1 MSKLL
6 IGIGYKRKRGK
17 DTVAN
22 RLVDRHG
29 FIRISWADSLKE
41 ACRHIFGFS
50 DVQLYGDLKEVV
62 DPYWGKSP
70 RQILQEVGTDAL
82 RNHFDDQIWIKS
94 AWLKIE
100 KALQADVGG
109 VVVPDVRFPNE
120 AEFIKS
126 KGGVLWRI
134 DRDIEEDVN
143 SLHSSETSMDDYQ
156 GWDRVINNN
165 GSIRDLYDR
174 VDYTLSSLNTQ
185 KSTRRLH
192 VLNRR

>member
-22 RLVDRHG
+22 RLVDKHG

-50 DVQLYGDLKEVV
+50 DAQLYGDLKEVV

-100 KALQADVGG
+100 KALQADVAG
-109 VVVPDVRFPNE
+109 VVIPDVRFPNE

-143 SLHSSETSMDDYQ
+143 SLHSSETSMNDYQ

-174 VDYTLSSLNTQ
+174 VDYTFSSLNTQ